1 MDEIFASCPNRALP
15 TASGGNR
22 YKPHRAAVWKVRQM
36 EWLDSVTTGLNLLS
50 AAVLL
55 LTRAIAFAAA
65 RRATRPSQD
74 DSGDNGP

>member
-1 MDEIFASCPNRALP
+1 
-15 TASGGNR
+15 
-22 YKPHRAAVWKVRQM
+22 M

-65 RRATRPSQD
+65 RRATRPNQADPS
-74 DSGDNGP
+74 DNGA